1 MAASSVPFYPRVRE
15 PSPSPNRSTM
25 TLCSVER
32 SLKSCSKGRL
42 TYDPHWKPTRENL
55 EELSKPPSL
64 SLKLSP
70 VSLSSTTRT
79 SNKRDGNVI
88 FSGELAESKDI
99 EESNQTDGMSSS
111 SYRSDTESDSEK
123 ETRASNVQVP
133 MHEEL
138 LEKEL
143 QASFDW
149 THVAVY
155 NYGMEKKRQAEEE
168 IATRKKKM
176 AENSKR
182 LSEEKNRYLQQKE
195 HERVDEMIKSVKALQ
210 RDEERKTEEAK
221 QRQQELKQS
230 HEASAARVV
239 RKVKEMEDLRLRLL
253 KEEQQVK
260 RELQQLE
267 ASFITVQETAQNI
280 QQIFKECKFQ
290 SYLSTSAS
298 DILSE
303 TKEVLKLSLSNLN
316 SAKENERVTEG
327 ISEIM
332 QKCSILIPDLLQKA
346 KELVNEANTKAAKD
360 EADRQIK
367 EEAKAKEEEEK
378 KQQALKT
385 SQEKQTV
392 SSSTSKPTSNSSDQS
407 KTGISKDLA
416 SCISATAWKEFSRLA
431 SYRSAIVKEA
441 EPLNTDKTLKQYKFD
456 LHKAVTTPINA
467 ISDQSPRHLR
477 DKIQRLAQLL
487 SGQAV
492 QMGGKQISIIKHP
505 AAKSFCKDLLAKKL
519 VQQGSQQVSS
529 SHSSAFPIAA
539 VIVGIWSSF
548 PDIGDLVLAQF
559 CDQCPFLV
567 PFYIPRTAEL
577 ADVEYFASLG
587 YQCSEGEIEEQDK
600 FLKRMTG
607 IVRLYAAVISS
618 LPPQGQS
625 QQHPFGLEK
634 GWTWLARMLNLDPR
648 PDYTA
653 TALYEF
659 LAVAGHAL
667 MRQYKKQFGKLLNIL
682 VLEYVPK
689 IEKVTAKAQSGPVV
703 RLKVFLETCI
713 KDQKIPVPDG
723 YLTPNWWRSPSY

>member
-1 MAASSVPFYPRVRE
+1 
-15 PSPSPNRSTM
+15 M

-88 FSGELAESKDI
+88 FIGELAESKDI

-168 IATRKKKM
+168 IATRKRKM

-182 LSEEKNRYLQQKE
+182 LWEEKNRYLQQKE
-195 HERVDEMIKSVKALQ
+195 HERVDEMIKSVQALQ
-210 RDEERKTEEAK
+210 RDEEKKTEEAK

-416 SCISATAWKEFSRLA
+416 SCISATACKEFSRLA

-467 ISDQSPRHLR
+467 ISDQSPRHLL

-505 AAKSFCKDLLAKKL
+505 AAKVK
-519 VQQGSQQVSS
+519 
-529 SHSSAFPIAA
+529 
-539 VIVGIWSSF
+539 SSF
-548 PDIGDLVLAQF
+548 PTLFILRSVFIFSIALQGEFVEQLRAPPDNLF
-559 CDQCPFLV
+559 YMYSHFLMFDSKV
-567 PFYIPRTAEL
+567 IL
-577 ADVEYFASLG
+577 K
-587 YQCSEGEIEEQDK
+587 GEI
-600 FLKRMTG
+600 
-607 IVRLYAAVISS
+607 
-618 LPPQGQS
+618 
-625 QQHPFGLEK
+625 
-634 GWTWLARMLNLDPR
+634 
-648 PDYTA
+648 
-653 TALYEF
+653 
-659 LAVAGHAL
+659 
-667 MRQYKKQFGKLLNIL
+667 
-682 VLEYVPK
+682 
-689 IEKVTAKAQSGPVV
+689 
-703 RLKVFLETCI
+703 
-713 KDQKIPVPDG
+713 
-723 YLTPNWWRSPSY
+723 SY

>member
-1 MAASSVPFYPRVRE
+1 
-15 PSPSPNRSTM
+15 M

-111 SYRSDTESDSEK
+111 SYRSDTESVSEK
-123 ETRASNVQVP
+123 ETRASNVQEP

-182 LSEEKNRYLQQKE
+182 LWEEKNRYLQQKE
-195 HERVDEMIKSVKALQ
+195 HERVDEMIKSVQALQ

-260 RELQQLE
+260 RGLQQLE
-267 ASFITVQETAQNI
+267 ASCITVKETAQNI
-280 QQIFKECKFQ
+280 EQIFKECKFQ

-327 ISEIM
+327 IGEIM
-332 QKCSILIPDLLQKA
+332 QKCLILIPDLLQKA

-407 KTGISKDLA
+407 KTRISKDLA

-431 SYRSAIVKEA
+431 NYRSAIVKEA

-477 DKIQRLAQLL
+477 DKIERLAQLL

-505 AAKSFCKDLLAKKL
+505 AAKVK
-519 VQQGSQQVSS
+519 
-529 SHSSAFPIAA
+529 
-539 VIVGIWSSF
+539 SSF
-548 PDIGDLVLAQF
+548 PTLFNLRSVFIFSIALQG
-559 CDQCPFLV
+559 
-567 PFYIPRTAEL
+567 
-577 ADVEYFASLG
+577 
-587 YQCSEGEIEEQDK
+587 K
-600 FLKRMTG
+600 F
-607 IVRLYAAVISS
+607 V
-618 LPPQGQS
+618 
-625 QQHPFGLEK
+625 
-634 GWTWLARMLNLDPR
+634 
-648 PDYTA
+648 
-653 TALYEF
+653 
-659 LAVAGHAL
+659 
-667 MRQYKKQFGKLLNIL
+667 
-682 VLEYVPK
+682 
-689 IEKVTAKAQSGPVV
+689 
-703 RLKVFLETCI
+703 
-713 KDQKIPVPDG
+713 
-723 YLTPNWWRSPSY
+723 